1 MKVYVL
7 VDYCWGEYDFETPLL
22 KVFAT
27 REAARKALQEHKS
40 IKEYYDSVNRDDE
53 DSFEYTRNYW
63 EQWYG
68 MLITEETVLD

>member
-7 VDYCWGEYDFETPLL
+7 VDYCWGEDEFVSPLL

-27 REAARKALQEHKS
+27 RETARKELQEHKS
-40 IKEYYDSVNRDDE
+40 IKEYYDFVNQDDE
-53 DSFEYTRNYW
+53 DCFEYTRNYW